1 MVAPIR
7 SLGLDAVGSEDLAG
21 LEREDGD
28 LALIDDGQD
37 AATAMGGPDPQV
49 VQAAGPAGT
58 ATGVAR

>member
-7 SLGLDAVGSEDLAG
+7 SLGLDAVGCEDRAG
-21 LEREDGD
+21 LECDDGD

-37 AATAMGGPDPQV
+37 AATTMGGPDPQMV
-49 VQAAGPAGT
+49 LAAGPVGA